1 MSVDSRVA
9 LCGREEEEE
18 RKRLGA
24 RETTSRWCH
33 VLHDQKHL
41 PAF

>member
-24 RETTSRWCH
+24 REGDNVEVVSRI
-33 VLHDQKHL
+33 
-41 PAF
+41 A